1 MRNRGSMSK
10 RFRGDQLLLPLLV
23 AAVGIGSAS
32 LVRAQGTSADWPSDW
47 PDLVG
52 PYTSD
57 PFSVIQDH
65 GPPQLTPPARE
76 YFDNFTADM
85 DPAIQC
91 YQSGL
96 NRHLYSPAGTTVAY
110 QDGNITLSG
119 QVVYLDGRSFPSE
132 YDLSRRENWP
142 LSLFG
147 YSIGRMESEALF
159 VETRGLISRDIL
171 MGHVPILP
179 SEQVIVKR
187 KYYLIPIDQ
196 RWEARGIAPQEV
208 NPDALADGRTIAME
222 VTLDDPL
229 VFTEEWTA
237 TKHYREI
244 QSNRNDFG
252 GGGMGGGMGG
262 GVRWEQSE
270 FSQGSGVP
278 QEFLDNYDGGC
289 VLFPE
294 YAEGDNVPVVV
305 Y

>member
-1 MRNRGSMSK
+1 M
-10 RFRGDQLLLPLLV
+10 
-23 AAVGIGSAS
+23 
-32 LVRAQGTSADWPSDW
+32 
-47 PDLVG
+47 
-52 PYTSD
+52 
-57 PFSVIQDH
+57 
-65 GPPQLTPPARE
+65 
-76 YFDNFTADM
+76 
-85 DPAIQC
+85 
-91 YQSGL
+91 
-96 NRHLYSPAGTTVAY
+96 
-110 QDGNITLSG
+110 
-119 QVVYLDGRSFPSE
+119 
-132 YDLSRRENWP
+132 
-142 LSLFG
+142 
-147 YSIGRMESEALF
+147 
-159 VETRGLISRDIL
+159 
-171 MGHVPILP
+171 
-179 SEQVIVKR
+179 
-187 KYYLIPIDQ
+187 
-196 RWEARGIAPQEV
+196 
-208 NPDALADGRTIAME
+208 NPDALADGRAIAME